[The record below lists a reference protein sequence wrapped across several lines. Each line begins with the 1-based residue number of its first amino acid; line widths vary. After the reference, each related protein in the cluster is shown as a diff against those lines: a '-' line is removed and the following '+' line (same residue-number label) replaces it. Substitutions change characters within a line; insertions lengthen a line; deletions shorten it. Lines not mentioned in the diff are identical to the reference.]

1 MSTSTQN
8 PPNDPASNMPKILI
22 IDDDP
27 ITLKMVSKVL
37 RDAGYEV
44 SEANNGQSGLTAF
57 QHQPVDI
64 VLLDVMMPVM
74 NGYETCKALR
84 NYSDDESL
92 QILMLTGLDDVE
104 SVNKAFEAGASDFIT
119 KPLNFPLLAQR
130 VRYAQRSRCML
141 HELKE
146 NQERLEN
153 AQKIAKLG
161 YWQCN
166 LTDKGISISK
176 QVANILDTTTDS
188 ISSMSDFL
196 SYVHKDDVEYVKK
209 ALQSAISNAEPF
221 TLQHRVVFADWSEK
235 FIEQQGEVKT
245 NSENQAVLIVGTMQ
259 DITDRHRAE
268 ELIHFQKFYDS
279 LTHFPNRR
287 MFDRHIKHALSEAQ
301 LNDSIMSLMLFSIDK
316 SEQIVESF
324 GHTGFDMVI
333 LNIANILKALLSEN
347 LSIYRFDENSFAII
361 QKDLASTDEGIE
373 NANRIRS
380 YVAEP
385 IVISGREIIP
395 TASIG
400 LSYYPYHAS
409 KDKDIIRMANLALN
423 ESRKQSDTVTNYSST
438 MTSNSLEQLT
448 MEKSIREAIRK
459 NEFIVHYQPQINVNT
474 GMIAGMEALVR
485 WQHPEHGILSP
496 LQFIP
501 IAEKSGLIIP
511 IGEQVFTQACHTA
524 KTINEQFNLNLRVGI
539 NLSTKQLA
547 DPDLNLII
555 TEIIAKTGVTPQLVE
570 IEITESAVIDDMDKA
585 ISILNNLRDKGFK
598 IAMDDFG
605 TGYSSLSMLQH
616 LPLDTLKIDRAF
628 IKDIND
634 NGENSEL
641 ARAIIAMAKS
651 LNMHIIAEGA
661 EEQSHYNFLKQ
672 QQADEIQGYYF
683 SKPLSEQDF
692 ISFVQSHLEKSA

>member
-1 MSTSTQN
+1 MSTFIQKPVNSSS
-8 PPNDPASNMPKILI
+8 ALMPKILI
-22 IDDDP
+22 VDDDP
-27 ITLKMVSKVL
+27 VTLKMVSKVL

-44 SEANNGQSGLTAF
+44 SESKNGQAGLTAF
-57 QHQPVDI
+57 QQQPADI
-64 VLLDVMMPVM
+64 VLLDVMMPIM

-84 NYSDDESL
+84 EYSDDESL

-130 VRYAQRSRCML
+130 VRYAHRSREMFHAL
-141 HELKE
+141 QL

-161 YWQCN
+161 YWQFN
-166 LTDKGISISK
+166 ITDKSLSVSS
-176 QVANILDTTTDS
+176 QVAKILETEVEAITSLDEL
-188 ISSMSDFL
+188 L
-196 SYVHKDDVEYVKK
+196 SHIHEEDVDYVKK
-209 ALQSAISNAEPF
+209 ALQSAIANGEPF
-221 TLQHRVVFADWSEK
+221 TLQHRVVFPDWSEK
-235 FIEQQGEVKT
+235 FIEQQGEIKT
-245 NSENQAVLIVGTMQ
+245 DNNQAAFIVGTIQ

-287 MFDRHIKHALSEAQ
+287 MFDRHIKHSLSEAEI
-301 LNDSIMSLMLFSIDK
+301 NDNIMSLLLFTIDK
-316 SEQIVESF
+316 SDQIIESF

-333 LNIANILKALLSEN
+333 LNIANILKALLSDN
-347 LSIYRFDENSFAII
+347 LSVYRFDENSFAII
-361 QKDLASTDEGIE
+361 QKELASTEEGID
-373 NANRIRS
+373 NAHSIRTH
-380 YVAEP
+380 VNEP
-385 IVISGREIIP
+385 IMISGEEIIP
-395 TASIG
+395 TVSIG
-400 LSYYPYHAS
+400 LSYYPYHTGS
-409 KDKDIIRMANLALN
+409 DMDLIRMANLAMN

-448 MEKSIREAIRK
+448 MEKSIREAIR
-459 NEFIVHYQPQINVNT
+459 NDEFVVFYQPQININS

-485 WQHPEHGILSP
+485 WEHPEHGILSP

-511 IGEQVFTQACHTA
+511 IGERVFQQACYA
-524 KTINEQFNLNLRVGI
+524 ARSINNKFNLNLRVGI

-547 DPDLNLII
+547 DPNLDSTITNII
-555 TEIIAKTGVTPQLVE
+555 SETGISPQLVE
-570 IEITESAVIDDMDKA
+570 IEITESAVIDDMEKA
-585 ISILNNLRDKGFK
+585 IAILDNLRDKGFK

-661 EEQSHYNFLKQ
+661 EEHSHYNFLKQ
-672 QQADEIQGYYF
+672 QKADEIQGYYF
-683 SKPLSEQDF
+683 SKPLSEEDF
-692 ISFVQSHLEKSA
+692 IDFVQSHLEKTA